1 LITDRLKRSV
11 FIAGRVKSCQP
22 FKKGLVV
29 VEKDCRG
36 LVVVG
41 GEVTFGGEMTQT
53 GFGGGGGGWHKW
65 L

>member
-1 LITDRLKRSV
+1 M
-11 FIAGRVKSCQP
+11 
-22 FKKGLVV
+22 

-53 GFGGGGGGWHKW
+53 GFGGGGVVGTNGCEIWKSLICLHVAFTC
-65 L
+65 LCIPAVMLPP

>member
-1 LITDRLKRSV
+1 M
-11 FIAGRVKSCQP
+11 
-22 FKKGLVV
+22 

-53 GFGGGGGGWHKW
+53 GFGGGGWW
-65 L
+65 LAQMVVKFGKV